1 MVMARAT
8 GRSRRWLVGAMTGA
22 AVLALQPGVAAADAE
37 PELQVE
43 REELQAAMDCPD
55 TFADEGRNPVLL
67 VQGTGPTPRENF
79 GWNLLPQLTAD
90 GFDVCTVEL
99 PMRALGDI
107 QVAAEY
113 VVHGLREVHERSGQ
127 RVDVAGHSQGGLEPR
142 WALAWWPSTREL
154 LGDLVT
160 YASPHHG
167 TVVTDVAC
175 AASHCWPAVHQMR
188 PGSAFLEALHAQE
201 DLSGLSVTSLGSV
214 MDELVQPPTTIDLE
228 GASNIILQDVCPGR
242 PVTHLSIVAD
252 AVAYDLMLDAFEH
265 EGPADPGRLADDACL
280 QTMIE
285 EAGPHDLLTIDSLLG
300 YTDGSSFDP
309 SIPQSLFTDEEPEL
323 APYAAAAQEDDAPA
337 ADEETHPADEGED
350 DEGSDGAGTGTS
362 PEAEGSAGG
371 EIVAAGTAADAPS
384 TVTTASALP
393 ATGGAAAGVG
403 AALLALAALARP
415 RATASVRSVR

>member
-1 MVMARAT
+1 M
-8 GRSRRWLVGAMTGA
+8 GALAGA
-22 AVLALQPGVAAADAE
+22 VVLALWPAVADAADE

-43 REELQAAMDCPD
+43 REELQAAMDCPE

-67 VQGTGPTPRENF
+67 VHGTGPTPRENF

-107 QVAAEY
+107 QVAAEF

-175 AASHCWPAVHQMR
+175 ATSHCWPAVHQMR

-201 DLSGLSVTSLGSV
+201 DLGGLSVTSLGSV
-214 MDELVQPPTTIDLE
+214 MDELVQPPTTIELE
-228 GASNIILQDVCPGR
+228 GASNILLQDVCPAR

-252 AVAYDLMLDAFEH
+252 AVAYDLMVDAFEH
-265 EGPADPGRLADDACL
+265 EGPADPGRLPDDACL
-280 QTMIE
+280 QTSIE

-300 YTDGSSFDP
+300 YTDGSHLDP
-309 SIPQSLFTDEEPEL
+309 RIPESLLTDEEPEL
-323 APYAAAAQEDDAPA
+323 APYAAAQEE
-337 ADEETHPADEGED
+337 DEEPASEGATEPEDEQEGEGSEAGGD
-350 DEGSDGAGTGTS
+350 GVSPSADGSDAG
-362 PEAEGSAGG
+362 EAAAAGSA
-371 EIVAAGTAADAPS
+371 APS
-384 TVTTASALP
+384 TATTSTLP
-393 ATGGAAAGVG
+393 ATGGTATGVG
-403 AALLALAALARP
+403 AGLLALAVLARP
-415 RATASVRSVR
+415 GPATPARSPVRSAP